1 MKNKKKA
8 ADALARRAIRRSG
21 GKQHSRGVNMAP
33 AVKKIEKIEKVKK
46 VKKGDKK

>member
-21 GKQHSRGVNMAP
+21 GKQHSRGVNMAS
-33 AVKKIEKIEKVKK
+33 AVKKIKK